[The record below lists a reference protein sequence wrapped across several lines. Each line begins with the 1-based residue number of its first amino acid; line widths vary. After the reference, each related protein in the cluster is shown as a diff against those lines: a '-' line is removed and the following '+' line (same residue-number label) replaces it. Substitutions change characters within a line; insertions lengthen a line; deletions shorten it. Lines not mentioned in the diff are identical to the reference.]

1 MVAAANGQAVAQL
14 EDIGHGFDGQDGNSF
29 DFTEK
34 NMTHVKSN
42 FEGKYSDL
50 TGKIIGA
57 FFQVH
62 KELGYGFSE
71 KVYENALAIILR
83 EQGLNVKQQVPIKV
97 YFHDQVVGEYIA
109 DLVVND
115 FVLLELKAAQKL
127 NDDHA
132 AQLLNYLKS
141 TEIEV
146 GLLLNFGPQ
155 AEFRRKIYDNE
166 RKGSL
171 SWIQNP

>member
-1 MVAAANGQAVAQL
+1 MVQK
-14 EDIGHGFDGQDGNSF
+14 
-29 DFTEK
+29 K
-34 NMTHVKSN
+34 NQ

-50 TGKIIGA
+50 TGIVIGA

-71 KVYENALAIILR
+71 KVYENALTIVLR

-97 YFHDQVVGEYIA
+97 YFHNQVVGEYIA
-109 DLVVND
+109 DMIIND
-115 FVLLELKAAQKL
+115 VVLLELKAAQKL

-155 AEFRRKIYDNE
+155 AEFRRKIYDNQ

>member
-1 MVAAANGQAVAQL
+1 MAQK
-14 EDIGHGFDGQDGNSF
+14 
-29 DFTEK
+29 K
-34 NMTHVKSN
+34 NQ
-42 FEGKYSDL
+42 FEAKYSDL
-50 TGKIIGA
+50 TGIIIDA

-71 KVYENALAIILR
+71 KVYENALTIVLR

-97 YFHDQVVGEYIA
+97 YFHNQVVGEYIA
-109 DLVVND
+109 DMIIND
-115 FVLLELKAAQKL
+115 VVLLELKAAQKL

-155 AEFRRKIYDNE
+155 AEFRRKIYDNQ

>member
-1 MVAAANGQAVAQL
+1 M
-14 EDIGHGFDGQDGNSF
+14 
-29 DFTEK
+29 K
-34 NMTHVKSN
+34 NN

-83 EQGLNVKQQVPIKV
+83 EQGLDVKQQVPLKV
-97 YFHDQVVGEYIA
+97 YFHKQVVGEYVA
-109 DLVVND
+109 DMIVND
-115 FVLLELKAAQKL
+115 VVLLELKAAQKL
-127 NDDHA
+127 NEDHA
-132 AQLLNYLKS
+132 AQLLNYLKA

-155 AEFRRKIYDNE
+155 AEFRRKIYDNDK
-166 RKGSL
+166 KGSL